1 MKKAMPILKRV
12 MDLSAAVAGLC
23 FLAMPLAI
31 IAAAIKLDSRG
42 PVFFRQER
50 IGQNGKPFRIWKFRS
65 MADRSEHT
73 GMGYATGAGDSRIT
87 RTGRIMRPTS
97 LDELPQL
104 FNILTGE
111 MSLVGPRPTLR
122 YQVEQYTPYHRRRLE
137 AKPGMTSLASIKGRN
152 NLSWPER
159 IELDV
164 WYVDHWS
171 LWLDLSILVRTPWV
185 ALVSREGAYAASGVN
200 DDYPRPSPEGPSVP

>member
-1 MKKAMPILKRV
+1 MTNVMLKLKRGI
-12 MDLSAAVAGLC
+12 DLSAAVVGLAV
-23 FLAMPLAI
+23 LAAPLAV

-50 IGQNGKPFRIWKFRS
+50 IGQDGQAFRIWKFRS

-73 GMGYATGAGDSRIT
+73 GMGYSTGAGDPRIT
-87 RTGRIMRPTS
+87 RMGRVMRPIS
-97 LDELPQL
+97 LDELPQIL
-104 FNILTGE
+104 NILGGE
-111 MSLVGPRPTLR
+111 MSLVGPRPTLK
-122 YQVEQYTPYHRRRLE
+122 YQVEQYTPQQRRRLE

-152 NLSWPER
+152 NLTWPQR

-185 ALVSREGAYAASGVN
+185 ALVSREGAYAASGAN
-200 DDYPRPSPEGPSVP
+200 DDFARPAAGGPTAP